1 MLYVA
6 IAVLFSLSMN
16 TISGQLKSA
25 VLSLMVDLSQYKIM
39 LADSNTG
46 SVLYQLAYTLWQ
58 AVGELFLPVF
68 IDLITLLSIYLL
80 GNLY

>member
-1 MLYVA
+1 
-6 IAVLFSLSMN
+6 MN
-16 TISGQLKSA
+16 TISSQLKSA
-25 VLSLMVDLSQYKIM
+25 VLSVMVDLSQYKIV

-46 SVLYQLAYTLWQ
+46 SGLYEVAYTLWK

-68 IDLITLLSIYLL
+68 IDLITLLSVCLL

>member
-1 MLYVA
+1 
-6 IAVLFSLSMN
+6 
-16 TISGQLKSA
+16 
-25 VLSLMVDLSQYKIM
+25 MVDLSQYKIV

-46 SVLYQLAYTLWQ
+46 SGLYEVAYTLWK

-68 IDLITLLSIYLL
+68 IDLITLLSVCLL